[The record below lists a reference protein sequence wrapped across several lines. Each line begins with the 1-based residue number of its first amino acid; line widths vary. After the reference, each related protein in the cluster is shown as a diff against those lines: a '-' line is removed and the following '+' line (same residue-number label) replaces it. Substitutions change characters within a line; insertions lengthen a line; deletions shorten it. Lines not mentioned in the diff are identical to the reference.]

1 MGGTG
6 PAAIRRGAR
15 RPCPLRE
22 EGGCAR
28 ALDARR
34 VPHGGGAAARDGPAP
49 PRRGGPPRA
58 GAVGDGEARAA
69 ARPRPGGSVCP
80 RTAGVGATA
89 CAGAAA
95 RSAAGFGADRGAK
108 RGAAGPARSESAGP
122 RDEAVLLPSRGR
134 RERTS
139 GALPALRAPVR
150 GFEARLGQMLRAEAS
165 LIRELPLRPAIH

>member
-34 VPHGGGAAARDGPAP
+34 VPHGGGAAARDGPSR

-69 ARPRPGGSVCP
+69 ARPRPGDPYVQGLQALVRQP
-80 RTAGVGATA
+80 
-89 CAGAAA
+89 A
-95 RSAAGFGADRGAK
+95 RERLLDRLLVSALIE
-108 RGAAGPARSESAGP
+108 ARSEERLA
-122 RDEAVLLPSRGR
+122 LLGANLPDPEMKRFYSRLADAESGHRELFLRLAR
-134 RERTS
+134 RCE
-139 GALPALRAPVR
+139 